1 LTVSLELFKD
11 ITLEF
16 TQDYTPFKI
25 RCPICVIEK
34 KYIGHCKF
42 KKNLTSCWQHIQKEH
57 ANDVETSYHPKIK
70 EAIVIFNAIHKALRL
85 GIIPDKKYINN
96 VPTTSSSLVYD
107 GKPISRRD
115 VSCRLIDI
123 ADLLLCQSKSYPKDF
138 RLKQLKGL
146 IKVATRKNDPR
157 TIDKYFDCVV
167 RASIKDIR
175 RGTFDVRKF
184 VECTKVWR

>member
-1 LTVSLELFKD
+1 MTVSLELFKD

-16 TQDYTPFKI
+16 TRDFTPFRI
-25 RCPICVIEK
+25 RCPICVREK
-34 KYIGHCKF
+34 KNIRHCKLF
-42 KKNLTSCWQHIQKEH
+42 KHLPTAWQHIQKDH
-57 ANDVETSYHPKIK
+57 ANNDEQRYHPKIK
-70 EAIVIFNAIHKALRL
+70 EAIIIFNSIHKALEL

-96 VPTTSSSLVYD
+96 IPTTSSSLVYD
-107 GKPISRRD
+107 GKPVSRRD
-115 VSCRLIDI
+115 VSYRLIDI

>member
-1 LTVSLELFKD
+1 MTVSLELFKD

-16 TQDYTPFKI
+16 TQDYTQFKI

-34 KYIGHCKF
+34 KFIGHCKLF
-42 KKNLTSCWQHIQKEH
+42 KNLPTAWQHIQREH
-57 ANDVETSYHPKIK
+57 ANNDDQRYHSKIK
-70 EAIVIFNAIHKALRL
+70 EAIVIFNGIHKALEL

-96 VPTTSSSLVYD
+96 IPTTSSSLVYD
-107 GKPISRRD
+107 GKPVSRRD
-115 VSCRLIDI
+115 VSYRLIDI
-123 ADLLLCQSKSYPKDF
+123 ADLLVCQSKSYPKDF
-138 RLKQLKGL
+138 RLKQLKVL

-157 TIDKYFDCVV
+157 TIDKYCDCVV

-184 VECTKVWR
+184 VECAKGGK